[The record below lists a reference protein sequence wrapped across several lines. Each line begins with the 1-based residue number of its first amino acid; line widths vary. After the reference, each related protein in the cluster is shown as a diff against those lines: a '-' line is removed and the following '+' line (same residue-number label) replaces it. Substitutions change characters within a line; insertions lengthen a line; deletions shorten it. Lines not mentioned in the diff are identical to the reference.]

1 MIFAIVEKCSRN
13 LNMTCAGS
21 DEEVNAYWKDNRL
34 VFFYNQNYIDY
45 NNFDEPIQSRADWS
59 TSELITN
66 DYHQDVYTI
75 QLVKF
80 VS

>member
-21 DEEVNAYWKDNRL
+21 DEEVDAYWEDNRF

-45 NNFDEPIQSRADWS
+45 NNFDEPIQSRADWA
-59 TSELITN
+59 TSSLITN
-66 DYHQDVYTI
+66 DFNQDIYV
-75 QLVKF
+75 V
-80 VS
+80 

>member
-21 DEEVNAYWKDNRL
+21 DEEVDAYWEDNRF

-45 NNFDEPIQSRADWS
+45 NNFDESI
-59 TSELITN
+59 
-66 DYHQDVYTI
+66 
-75 QLVKF
+75 
-80 VS
+80 